1 MSSVW
6 ISRDSWNK
14 VWSALHNIRVRQS
27 HTVKTASAMISG
39 AGTSARLNID
49 LPAVAG
55 GGGGGS
61 GEYTGMFAV
70 LPDPEQKN
78 AVKVNSGIYVRLG
91 EFHPVA
97 ESDSISIPVN
107 SSCYILLI
115 VSYSSRKYAFQYRLF
130 DVSNDSITNSK
141 PIAYIKCS
149 ESGKIETITQLQ
161 YGVFTLEGVL

>member
-91 EFHPVA
+91 AFHPVA
-97 ESDSISIPVN
+97 ESDSVSVT
-107 SSCYILLI
+107 SSGYIFLT
-115 VSYSSRKYAFQYRLF
+115 VSYASNTGYQFAYRFASGQISS
-130 DVSNDSITNSK
+130 VSSK
-141 PIAYIKCS
+141 PIAYIQCS
-149 ESGKIETITQLQ
+149 ESGDIETITQLQ